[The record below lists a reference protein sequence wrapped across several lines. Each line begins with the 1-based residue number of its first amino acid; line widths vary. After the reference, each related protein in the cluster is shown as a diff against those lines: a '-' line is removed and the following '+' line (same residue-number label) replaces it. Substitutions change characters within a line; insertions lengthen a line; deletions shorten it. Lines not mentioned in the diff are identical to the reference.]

1 MKKVLRRRNLKEAK
15 SMNDIGFQELIDS
28 LSGSDYY
35 PSQIAYFIANFYD
48 DGSYTDYGE
57 GMEYWNEFLDK
68 VAIIYHKAAKQIRAL
83 EKDPKYHT
91 EETYGE
97 MDKYDKKWV
106 DESKKSAKGRKLTE
120 DEEKIIVH
128 ELPDDAYGQDYWNWL
143 TDDEGLYGKDG
154 KNGLIILYDDGR
166 NILKNYTQFSD
177 EELEDAIYEDGANGL
192 SELIGKEYKKFDI
205 GYYPVGEFSNEW
217 LSELSDV
224 AKGDFTVYEVQN
236 NEDWK
241 YETIIG
247 DTVFTTFSKRGS
259 DEEQIA
265 EILGVSPEQ
274 IVIKKPRR
282 TYVYDSYQPT
292 RGRKL
297 NETWAGEDVITD
309 LVDRAKGWIDDGN
322 DLEDAVSRAL
332 DDGLIYTKDIRTLAE
347 HYDVLPDDGEL
358 IELFY
363 EELYGDVYNEASNY
377 YDEVHG
383 DNDEDDEETESFKSR
398 KGKKL
403 DEAGKAKNV
412 FDFDTVDIE
421 LEDIKELYNED
432 GVEGVTDLSWEN
444 IKANYPEFAKVFKY
458 FSDYI
463 YDDFI
468 TTEEAWDNMDEP
480 LYKAVMEFVSGRK
493 KQDPVDLI
501 KKYDPSLKVVLTS
514 DPEPTPEEDEFADD
528 DDFIYDFDDDMFD
541 MSDEERAEMRK
552 IGEFERKAN
561 RK

>member
-1 MKKVLRRRNLKEAK
+1 MKRLSNKRNLRESK

-35 PSQIAYFIANFYD
+35 PSQVAYFIANFYD
-48 DGSYTDYGE
+48 DGAYSDYGE

-68 VAIIYHKAAKQIRAL
+68 IAVIYHKAAKQIRAL

-106 DESKKSAKGRKLTE
+106 DESKKSAKGRKL
-120 DEEKIIVH
+120 
-128 ELPDDAYGQDYWNWL
+128 
-143 TDDEGLYGKDG
+143 
-154 KNGLIILYDDGR
+154 
-166 NILKNYTQFSD
+166 
-177 EELEDAIYEDGANGL
+177 
-192 SELIGKEYKKFDI
+192 
-205 GYYPVGEFSNEW
+205 
-217 LSELSDV
+217 
-224 AKGDFTVYEVQN
+224 
-236 NEDWK
+236 
-241 YETIIG
+241 
-247 DTVFTTFSKRGS
+247 
-259 DEEQIA
+259 
-265 EILGVSPEQ
+265 
-274 IVIKKPRR
+274 
-282 TYVYDSYQPT
+282 
-292 RGRKL
+292 
-297 NETWAGEDVITD
+297 NETWAGEDVIAD
-309 LVDRAKGWIDDGN
+309 LVDRAKGWIDDGS
-322 DLEDAVSRAL
+322 DLDDAVSRAL

-347 HYDVLPDDGEL
+347 HYDVLPDDGDL
-358 IELFY
+358 IGMFY
-363 EELYGDVYNEASNY
+363 EELYGDVYNEASDY
-377 YDEVHG
+377 YDEVHENN
-383 DNDEDDEETESFKSR
+383 DDEDEENESFKSH

-444 IKANYPEFAKVFKY
+444 IQANYPEFAKVFKY

-528 DDFIYDFDDDMFD
+528 DDFIYDFDDDLFD